1 MTGSLAWTGNS
12 RLRASALAGSSAVFG
27 ILTVIAGVGLA
38 IGQLTGNF
46 GISPNDAAL
55 VVTLV
60 GLGSVVFFWLF
71 PYLIPVLGTIRL
83 LLFYFGAAVVMGW

>member
-1 MTGSLAWTGNS
+1 
-12 RLRASALAGSSAVFG
+12 VFG

-46 GISPNDAAL
+46 GISPNDAAY

-60 GLGSVVFFWLF
+60 SLGSVVFFWLF